1 MTTIETRTGEELVLA
16 RHGEDVAVAV
26 VDDRFGRIAS
36 LRLGADAAA
45 TYDAAARALGLRT
58 LDDRVLRLVDAI
70 GVLRSVA
77 CLALAPQL
85 PMLAEAVAPVLDRW
99 RDGPFAGGF
108 ER

>member
-1 MTTIETRTGEELVLA
+1 MGPGV
-16 RHGEDVAVAV
+16 
-26 VDDRFGRIAS
+26 
-36 LRLGADAAA
+36 LGADAAT

-85 PMLAEAVAPVLDRW
+85 PMLAEAVAPCST
-99 RDGPFAGGF
+99 AGGTAPSPVASSADLA
-108 ER
+108 RLRATGCRPSRAASTTRGRTCA

>member
-45 TYDAAARALGLRT
+45 
-58 LDDRVLRLVDAI
+58 
-70 GVLRSVA
+70 
-77 CLALAPQL
+77 ALAWQL
-85 PMLAEAVAPVLDRW
+85 LELSASASASSGDR
-99 RDGPFAGGF
+99 A
-108 ER
+108 